1 MSSNAY
7 VTIIFISG
15 KDDCA
20 SNPCHNGGTCIDGD
34 GWFLCSCAPGFT
46 GPVCKIN
53 INECNSSPCS
63 DGATCKDKIDGFE
76 CICPPGKYGAICES
90 KCSVCSFV
98 RPLSKSLHGRYAIY
112 HFRIEKK
119 TGSSQQRLLGLL
131 SRVCP
136 QKRSQKPL
144 RDTFWHQSISRFLS
158 GKFDFVCMFLCIVLL
173 KHAILKL

>member
-1 MSSNAY
+1 MKVKRLTYDTRKLYQEPFGTMCFDAY
-7 VTIIFISG
+7 VTIMFISG

-34 GWFLCSCAPGFT
+34 GWFLCSCARGFT

-76 CICPPGKYGAICES
+76 CICPPGKFGAICES

-98 RPLSKSLHGRYAIY
+98 RPLSESLYGRYAIY
-112 HFRIEKK
+112 HFRIEEK
-119 TGSSQQRLLGLL
+119 TGSR
-131 SRVCP
+131 
-136 QKRSQKPL
+136 
-144 RDTFWHQSISRFLS
+144 
-158 GKFDFVCMFLCIVLL
+158 
-173 KHAILKL
+173 

>member
-1 MSSNAY
+1 MKAKPLTYDTRKLYQEPFNTMCSNAY
-7 VTIIFISG
+7 VTVIFFSG

-34 GWFLCSCAPGFT
+34 GWFLCSCARGFT

-53 INECNSSPCS
+53 INDCNSSPCS

-76 CICPPGKYGAICES
+76 CICPVGKFGAICES

-98 RPLSKSLHGRYAIY
+98 RPLSESLYGRYAIY

-119 TGSSQQRLLGLL
+119 TGSS
-131 SRVCP
+131 
-136 QKRSQKPL
+136 
-144 RDTFWHQSISRFLS
+144 
-158 GKFDFVCMFLCIVLL
+158 
-173 KHAILKL
+173 